1 MTAGFG
7 DRKRGKRRFWE
18 DYTRDQQD
26 YMLHLAQQA
35 DARKQARV
43 DDLREKATDLN
54 STGTS
59 IHTYQFEKPDW
70 WAAGTDS
77 MCRKYMK
84 QAERD
89 LKRSI
94 VKRTVHHKIG
104 GGVDVTLSRRRGPL
118 EGGGIEG
125 GVSGNVKTTV
135 ASYQRDRRGNLVQ
148 TYDFFKDHPD
158 PADVAKVFGIPW
170 ESAFDN
176 LPPPRPREPRR
187 DEPGKDGEV

>member
-1 MTAGFG
+1 MIDYG
-7 DRKRGKRRFWE
+7 DRKRRKRKFWE
-18 DYTRDQQD
+18 DYTQDQQN
-26 YMLHLAQQA
+26 YMLTLAQRS
-35 DARKQARV
+35 DAAKQARV
-43 DDLREKATDLN
+43 DDLREKATDLG

-59 IHTYQFEKPDW
+59 IYTYQFEKPDW
-70 WAAGTDS
+70 WSAGTDS
-77 MCRKYMK
+77 MRRKYMK

-94 VKRTVHHKIG
+94 VKRTVHRKIG

-125 GVSGNVKTTV
+125 GVAGNVKTTI

-148 TYDFFKDHPD
+148 TYDFFKDNPD
-158 PADVAKVFGIPW
+158 PAVAAKVFGIPW

-176 LPPPRPREPRR
+176 LPPSRPRQPER
-187 DEPGKDGEV
+187 DETGEDGEV